1 LQVPAFFFFG
11 RKTRR
16 DMRSVKMTEELW
28 QHLLSLREGSVRP
41 VVLSAD
47 VDASCLSLYRPI
59 AMRNEPLVLAQ
70 VGQSLDGRVATP
82 TGDAQDVSGCDGIA
96 HLHRCRALVD
106 AVVVGVGTVVA
117 DNPSLSVRAVSGR
130 SPVRVVVDC
139 NGRMPER
146 AKMLRDGG
154 MPVLV
159 LQADNVPFRSVQHE
173 VIRLPRRADGGLAP
187 RDILEALA
195 ERGLTTVLVEGGA
208 NTISR
213 FVDAQLIDRL
223 HVSVAPIIIGS
234 GPAGI
239 RLSPIDRL
247 SEAHRPEVQVYN
259 IGTDI
264 VFDCNFRAE
273 VRQETASADRE
284 DILMAD
290 LA

>member
-1 LQVPAFFFFG
+1 
-11 RKTRR
+11 
-16 DMRSVKMTEELW
+16 MRSVRMTEELW
-28 QHLLSLREGSVRP
+28 QHLLSLREGFPRP
-41 VVLSAD
+41 FP
-47 VDASCLSLYRPI
+47 VDADASLLALYRPI
-59 AMRNEPLVLAQ
+59 AIRERPLVLAQ

-106 AVVVGVGTVVA
+106 AVIVGVGTVVA
-117 DNPSLSVRAVSGR
+117 DNPSLSVRAVSGK

-146 AKMLRDGG
+146 AKMLYDGG

-159 LQADNVPFRSVQHE
+159 VQADDVPSRGIRHE
-173 VIRLPRRADGGLAP
+173 VIRLPRHTDGGLAP
-187 RDILEALA
+187 RAILEALA
-195 ERGLTTVLVEGGA
+195 QRGLTTVLVEGGA

-213 FVDAQLIDRL
+213 FVDAHLVDRL

-247 SEAHRPEVQVYN
+247 SEARRPDVEVYN

-264 VFDCNFRAE
+264 VFDCNFRSE
-273 VRQETASADRE
+273 IRQEAASPAADRQ

>member
-1 LQVPAFFFFG
+1 
-11 RKTRR
+11 
-16 DMRSVKMTEELW
+16 MRSVRMTEELW
-28 QHLLSLREGSVRP
+28 QHLLSLREGSLRP
-41 VVLSAD
+41 VALSAG
-47 VDASCLSLYRPI
+47 VDGSGLSLYRPI
-59 AMRNEPLVLAQ
+59 AVRGGPLVLAQ

-106 AVVVGVGTVVA
+106 AVIVGVGTVVA

-130 SPVRVVVDC
+130 NPVRIVVDC

-146 AKMLRDGG
+146 AKMLHDGG
-154 MPVLV
+154 APVHV
-159 LQADNVPFRSVQHE
+159 MQADDVPLRNVRYRT
-173 VIRLPRRADGGLAP
+173 IRLPRQPDGGLAP
-187 RDILEALA
+187 RDILAALA

-208 NTISR
+208 TTISR

-247 SEAHRPEVQVYN
+247 SEARRPEVQVYN

-264 VFDCNFRAE
+264 VFDCNFRIEAQQ
-273 VRQETASADRE
+273 VAASADRE
-284 DILMAD
+284 DVLMAD

>member
-1 LQVPAFFFFG
+1 
-11 RKTRR
+11 
-16 DMRSVKMTEELW
+16 MRSVRMTEELW
-28 QHLLSLREGSVRP
+28 QHLLSLREGSLRP
-41 VVLSAD
+41 VALSAD
-47 VDASCLSLYRPI
+47 VDGSGLSLYRPI
-59 AMRNEPLVLAQ
+59 AIRGEPLVLAQ

-106 AVVVGVGTVVA
+106 AVIVGVGTVVA

-146 AKMLRDGG
+146 AKMLHDGG
-154 MPVLV
+154 APVLV
-159 LQADNVPFRSVQHE
+159 LQADDIPRRNVRHTI
-173 VIRLPRRADGGLAP
+173 IRLPRQADGGLAP

-208 NTISR
+208 TTISR
-213 FVDAQLIDRL
+213 FVDAQMIDRL
-223 HVSVAPIIIGS
+223 HISVAPIIIGS

-247 SEAHRPEVQVYN
+247 SEARRPEVQVYN

-264 VFDCNFRAE
+264 VFDCNFRTEAQQAT
-273 VRQETASADRE
+273 VSADCE
-284 DILMAD
+284 DVLMAD